1 MFRCELSKQ
10 LSEPFEKP
18 ILVVVEKRFKEYYG
32 FPFRKFKDKR
42 FSSSQQ
48 HEPQKLSEGWEIV
61 KTIKV
66 RKSVLERL
74 KQEGKE
80 IEAKWVK

>member
-1 MFRCELSKQ
+1 MFRCELSNQ
-10 LSEPFEKP
+10 LSEPYEKP
-18 ILVVVEKRFKEYYG
+18 IFVVVEKRFKEYHSVSV
-32 FPFRKFKDKR
+32 RKSKDKH

-48 HEPQKLSEGWEIV
+48 HEQKLSEGWEIA

-66 RKSVLERL
+66 RKSALERL

>member
-10 LSEPFEKP
+10 LSELHEKP
-18 ILVVVEKRFKEYYG
+18 IFVVVEKRFKEYYG
-32 FPFRKFKDKR
+32 VPARKLKDKR
-42 FSSSQQ
+42 FASSQQ
-48 HEPQKLSEGWEIV
+48 FEQKLSEGWEIV